1 MQFAAIAYSGSLILE
16 SLTSLPQ
23 NVLQALV
30 TFFEL
35 ARKHRKDSYTI
46 VVTKQFAKTL
56 ILFLTV
62 YRSCVTYIHVADIY
76 LE

>member
-30 TFFEL
+30 TFFEIY
-35 ARKHRKDSYTI
+35 SYTI
-46 VVTKQFAKTL
+46 VVTKQFAKTP
-56 ILFLTV
+56 ILFFTV
-62 YRSCVTYIHVADIY
+62 YRSRVTYIHVADIY